1 MNLEEM
7 NTISKIFGFTEI
19 FKKTINLFLYNSAFK
34 IPTYSL
40 EVQILKD
47 IFFKYIWKLIKIQL
61 VLDLD

>member
-1 MNLEEM
+1 M

-19 FKKTINLFLYNSAFK
+19 LKKTINLFLYNSAFK

-47 IFFKYIWKLIKIQL
+47 IFLNIFGN
-61 VLDLD
+61 

>member
-1 MNLEEM
+1 M

-19 FKKTINLFLYNSAFK
+19 LKKKPINLFLYNSGFK

-47 IFFKYIWKLIKIQL
+47 IF
-61 VLDLD
+61 